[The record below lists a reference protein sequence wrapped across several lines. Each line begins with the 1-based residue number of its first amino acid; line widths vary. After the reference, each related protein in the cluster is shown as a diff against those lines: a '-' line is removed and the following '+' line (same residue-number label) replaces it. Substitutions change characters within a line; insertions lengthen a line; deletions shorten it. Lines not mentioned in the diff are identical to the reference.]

1 MRFESKHSY
10 YKRVYAAN
18 HNHVNILYSVANRH
32 QNMTI
37 YHLLSNE
44 YFSDIQFG
52 SQHALDYDLVQFI
65 RLSTQVKHESS
76 FLKWIIK
83 RGVRYEIGDVIITG
97 RYHNLPL
104 FAQIKTVIAQNQTIH
119 F

>member
-37 YHLLSNE
+37 YHLLSPE
-44 YFSDIQFG
+44 YFSDIEFE
-52 SQHALDYDLVQFI
+52 SQHALDNDLVQFI
-65 RLSTQVKHESS
+65 RLSQVKHDSS

-97 RYHNLPL
+97 RCHNLPL
-104 FAQIKTVIAQNQTIH
+104 FAQIKTVMAQN
-119 F
+119 